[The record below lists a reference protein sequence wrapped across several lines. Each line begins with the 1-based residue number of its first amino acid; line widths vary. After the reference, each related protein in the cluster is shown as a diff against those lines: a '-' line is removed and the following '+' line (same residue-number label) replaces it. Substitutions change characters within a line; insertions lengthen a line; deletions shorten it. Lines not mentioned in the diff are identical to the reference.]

1 MQVFDA
7 TTLSDSSTA
16 NGFDIVAFD
25 LSTSTTSLYFD
36 GIAAGLREFVRAI
49 HLAEDGSI
57 LMSLRYASIVPG
69 IPGVVDRADIIRFVP
84 AQLGAAT
91 RGSFELLLDGSD
103 VGLTGSITGIG
114 RAADG
119 RLVVSTPEGFKSTVS
134 AFTATSLGTE
144 TQGAWETLFS
154 TQGVGLSDVT
164 NEYIGDLWLDAPAG
178 VA

>member
-84 AQLGAAT
+84 AQLG
-91 RGSFELLLDGSD
+91 G
-103 VGLTGSITGIG
+103 
-114 RAADG
+114 
-119 RLVVSTPEGFKSTVS
+119 
-134 AFTATSLGTE
+134 
-144 TQGAWETLFS
+144 
-154 TQGVGLSDVT
+154 
-164 NEYIGDLWLDAPAG
+164 PALP
-178 VA
+178 